1 MQALSTTA
9 RPRIGWGLIGA
20 GGISDQLARAL
31 SYVPE
36 ARLVAVGSR
45 DVAKAQAFIDAPR
58 QHEAIHEPVRAHGS
72 YQALADDPDVD
83 VVYIGTPHPDHLE
96 SMRMAL
102 AAGKAVLCEKPFT
115 LNRREAEEA
124 VALARRH
131 GGFLMEAM
139 WMRYVPARVE
149 LKRLVAGGAI
159 GEPVAVSADF
169 GFSAAGLPA
178 THRALARRRDVF
190 LMEAMWMRYVPAMV
204 ELRRLVA
211 EGAIGEPVA
220 VSADFGFSAAGL
232 PVTHRALAPELGGG
246 GLLDIGIYP
255 LNFAAFVLGP
265 IAKVQAAAE
274 LGPTGVDLHT
284 VFNLRHTSGC
294 LSQGMCSLRT
304 TTACA
309 ATVMGTAG
317 RIEITPPFYAAQQ
330 LRVYRGSMPPEEAPV
345 EVIDKPWRGN
355 RYVGQI
361 EEVHRCLRAGLAE
374 SPSMTL
380 DESVALVGWMDT
392 MRAQFG
398 LRYPGE

>member
-1 MQALSTTA
+1 MQPLTPTH
-9 RPRIGWGLIGA
+9 RPRIGWGLLGT
-20 GGISDQLARAL
+20 GGICDQHVRAL

-45 DVAKAQAFIDAPR
+45 DAAKARAFVETDRGGESPR
-58 QHEAIHEPVRAHGS
+58 EPVRAHGS
-72 YQALADDPDVD
+72 YQALVDDPDVD
-83 VVYIGTPHPDHLE
+83 VVYIGTPHPDHAP
-96 SMRMAL
+96 SMALAL

-115 LNRREAEEA
+115 VNRREAEAA

-131 GGFLMEAM
+131 
-139 WMRYVPARVE
+139 
-149 LKRLVAGGAI
+149 
-159 GEPVAVSADF
+159 
-169 GFSAAGLPA
+169 
-178 THRALARRRDVF
+178 HVF

-204 ELRRLVA
+204 ELQRLVA
-211 EGAIGEPVA
+211 SGAIGELVST
-220 VSADFGFSAAGL
+220 SADFGFSADGL
-232 PVTHRALAPELGGG
+232 PADHRALNPKLAGG
-246 GLLDIGIYP
+246 GLLDVGIYP

-284 VFNLRHTSGC
+284 VFNLRHTSGR

-355 RYVGQI
+355 RYVGQV

-380 DESVALVGWMDT
+380 AESVALVGWMDT